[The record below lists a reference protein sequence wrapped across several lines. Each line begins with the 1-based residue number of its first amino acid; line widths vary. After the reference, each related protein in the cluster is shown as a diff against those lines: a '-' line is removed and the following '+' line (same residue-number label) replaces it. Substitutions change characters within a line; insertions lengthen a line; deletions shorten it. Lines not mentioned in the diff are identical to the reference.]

1 MLDNKLQNIMNAK
14 LTVFIQNYDIL
25 EQWIKSQNVTVYN
38 YKTINT
44 IIFTKLILIYTNNAK
59 YNDKWKLNYTN

>member
-44 IIFTKLILIYTNNAK
+44 IIFTKLILIYTNNEK